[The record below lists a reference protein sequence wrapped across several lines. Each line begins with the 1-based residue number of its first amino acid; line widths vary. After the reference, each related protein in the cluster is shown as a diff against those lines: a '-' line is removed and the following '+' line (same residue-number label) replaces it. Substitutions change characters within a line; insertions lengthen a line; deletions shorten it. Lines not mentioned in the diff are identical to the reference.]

1 KSGGGGFAAGFNAR
15 FRSLTVCYEDGLGAV
30 LKRSERMLFLY
41 VALCALLFLGISSLP
56 SSFLP
61 DEDQGYFMSSI
72 QLPSDATM
80 QRTLNVVK
88 KFEEEIAARPDIE
101 SNIMILGFGF
111 SGSGPNSAMAFTTL
125 KDWKNRQGST
135 AQDEA

>member
-1 KSGGGGFAAGFNAR
+1 MALFF
-15 FRSLTVCYEDGLGAV
+15 GL
-30 LKRSERMLFLY
+30 
-41 VALCALLFLGISSLP
+41 SSLP

-80 QRTLNVVK
+80 QRTLKVVQ
-88 KFEEEIAARPDIE
+88 KFEEEIASQPAVE

-111 SGSGPNSAMAFTTL
+111 QALVRTRPWLSPP
-125 KDWKNRQGST
+125 
-135 AQDEA
+135 

>member
-1 KSGGGGFAAGFNAR
+1 
-15 FRSLTVCYEDGLGAV
+15 
-30 LKRSERMLFLY
+30 MLLLY
-41 VALCALLFLGISSLP
+41 VALCTALFVGLSSLP

-88 KFEEEIAARPDIE
+88 KFEAEIAARPDIE

-125 KDWKNRQGST
+125 KDWKIGRARRLRMKPT
-135 AQDEA
+135 TYRPA

>member
-1 KSGGGGFAAGFNAR
+1 MEGSRPDLLR
-15 FRSLTVCYEDGLGAV
+15 FRLLTACYEAGLGAV
-30 LKRSERMLFLY
+30 LKRTGRMLLLY
-41 VALCALLFLGISSLP
+41 VALCTALFVGLSSLP

-88 KFEEEIAARPDIE
+88 KFEAEIAARPDIE

-111 SGSGPNSAMAFTTL
+111 SGSGPNSAMAFHHAEGL
-125 KDWKNRQGST
+125 EKSAGLDGSG
-135 AQDEA
+135 

>member
-1 KSGGGGFAAGFNAR
+1 RTG
-15 FRSLTVCYEDGLGAV
+15 
-30 LKRSERMLFLY
+30 RMMLLY
-41 VALCALLFLGISSLP
+41 TALCLALYAGLSSLP

-80 QRTLNVVK
+80 QRTLKVVQR
-88 KFEEEIAARPDIE
+88 FEDEIAARQAVE

-111 SGSGPNSAMAFTTL
+111 SGSGQNSAMAFTTL
-125 KDWKNRQGST
+125 KDWKNREGAT
-135 AQDEA
+135 AQGEAEY

>member
-1 KSGGGGFAAGFNAR
+1 
-15 FRSLTVCYEDGLGAV
+15 
-30 LKRSERMLFLY
+30 MLLLY
-41 VALCALLFLGISSLP
+41 AALCAALFLGLSSLP

-101 SNIMILGFGF
+101 SNIMITGFGF
-111 SGSGPNSAMAFTTL
+111 SGSGP
-125 KDWKNRQGST
+125 
-135 AQDEA
+135 